1 MKSNPKG
8 MRKLFLLF
16 MLLLS
21 ISTNAQQRKISHVDT
36 SGSWYHVYD
45 TNGKKITILANQSVG
60 ELIGWSSEIIVTKSG
75 AWYKIIDPQGKT
87 LKTMAEQTVGKV
99 ISVAGN
105 TFTSRSGNWLHTWDK
120 TGKKLS
126 SRPAN

>member
-1 MKSNPKG
+1 MLKVS
-8 MRKLFLLF
+8 FLLR
-16 MLLLS
+16 LLLS
-21 ISTNAQQRKISHVDT
+21 LSASAQQRQISHVDI

-45 TNGKKITILANQSVG
+45 TNGKRITTLANSSVG
-60 ELIGWSSEIIVTKSG
+60 ELVGWSGEIIVTKSG

-87 LKTMAEQTVGKV
+87 IKIMAAQTVGTV

-120 TGKKLS
+120 TGKRLS
-126 SRPAN
+126 SRAAN